1 MFMYAQFLV
10 QERVYICKTRHF
22 NGITCTV
29 MLCVMTACHAHFAI
43 FSFYA
48 HFAIFS
54 FLKYFLRFSF
64 QPQIVLNLF
73 LFFRRFEPHCSY

>member
-22 NGITCTV
+22 NGITYTV
-29 MLCVMTACHAHFAI
+29 MLCVMTVCH
-43 FSFYA
+43 A

-73 LFFRRFEPHCSY
+73 LFFGRFEPHCSY